1 MRQVTS
7 RRLSLYHGWYVLAAC
22 VVISI
27 VTSSARGAFSVF
39 VIPMSEDFGWSRG
52 AISIAASLSFLFNG
66 LTQPFLGG
74 LLDWLG
80 GRRVI
85 LVSLALLGVT
95 IAALSLTTHIVF
107 LIFMFG
113 VLAGTVFSGVSPS
126 NTSALVAK
134 WFRRRRATVVG
145 INAAGVALAGLLM
158 IPLTS
163 YMIQVIDWRL
173 TWLVLGLMVL
183 LLAVPLVYLLVH
195 DGPEKIGLKPDGD
208 PRHWEE
214 QAGQSPNRRAGPLD
228 TARWAESFR
237 SWPLWQV
244 SATYFVDGFTGGNL
258 LVHLVPYAIDRGVS
272 PSTAAFVFGFMMV
285 LGIVGSMAAGM
296 ISEGMQRKTL
306 LTITYLLR
314 GCAYVVV
321 LLLPGIYGLWIFAA
335 MIGFTF
341 MAPVPLTTSLT
352 ADIYGL
358 RALGAITGVSYLFRQ
373 VGGTVGIL
381 LTGYL
386 FDVTDSYTLPFAV
399 AGILLLPAALTA
411 FLVNERKNS
420 ARYQLEPVL

>member
-1 MRQVTS
+1 LEPWGNLHR
-7 RRLSLYHGWYVLAAC
+7 C
-22 VVISI
+22 V
-27 VTSSARGAFSVF
+27 A
-39 VIPMSEDFGWSRG
+39 E
-52 AISIAASLSFLFNG
+52 LSFQRSDPALAGRIAG
-66 LTQPFLGG
+66 LAR
-74 LLDWLG
+74 

-85 LVSLALLGVT
+85 LASLALLGIT
-95 IAALSLTTHIVF
+95 IATLSLTTHIVF

-113 VLAGTVFSGVSPS
+113 VLSGTVFSGVSPS
-126 NTSALVAK
+126 NTSALVSK
-134 WFRRRRATVVG
+134 WFRRRRATAVG
-145 INAAGVALAGLLM
+145 INASGVALAGLLM

-183 LLAVPLVYLLVH
+183 FLAGPIVFLLVH
-195 DGPEKIGLKPDGD
+195 DGPEKIGLEPDGD
-208 PRHWEE
+208 PRIWEE
-214 QAGQSPNRRAGPLD
+214 QTRQSPNRRTGPLE
-228 TARWAESFR
+228 TTRWAESFR

-244 SATYFVDGFTGGNL
+244 SATYFVDGITGGNL

-272 PSTAAFVFGFMMV
+272 PSTAAFVFGVMMV

-296 ISEGMQRKTL
+296 ISEGMHRKTL
-306 LTITYLLR
+306 LAITYLVR
-314 GCAYVVV
+314 GCAYAVV

-335 MIGFTF
+335 VIGFTF

-373 VGGTVGIL
+373 IGGTVGIL

-386 FDVTDSYTLPFAV
+386 FDVTGSYTLPFAV
-399 AGILLLPAALTA
+399 AGFLLLPAALTA

-420 ARYQLEPVL
+420 ARYQLESVS

>member
-1 MRQVTS
+1 
-7 RRLSLYHGWYVLAAC
+7 
-22 VVISI
+22 
-27 VTSSARGAFSVF
+27 VF

-66 LTQPFLGG
+66 LTQPLLGG

-85 LVSLALLGVT
+85 LASLALLGIT
-95 IAALSLTTHIVF
+95 IATLSLTTHIVF

-126 NTSALVAK
+126 NTSALVSK
-134 WFRRRRATVVG
+134 WFRRRRATAVG
-145 INAAGVALAGLLM
+145 INASGVALAGLLM

-183 LLAVPLVYLLVH
+183 FLAGPIVFLLVH
-195 DGPEKIGLKPDGD
+195 DGPEKIGLEPDGD
-208 PRHWEE
+208 PRIWEE
-214 QAGQSPNRRAGPLD
+214 QTRQSPNRRTGPLE
-228 TARWAESFR
+228 TTRWAESFR

-244 SATYFVDGFTGGNL
+244 SATYFVDGITGGNL

-272 PSTAAFVFGFMMV
+272 PSTAAFVFGVMMV

-296 ISEGMQRKTL
+296 ISEGMHRKTL
-306 LTITYLLR
+306 LAITYLVR
-314 GCAYVVV
+314 GCAYAVV

-335 MIGFTF
+335 VIGFTF

-373 VGGTVGIL
+373 IGGTVGIL

-386 FDVTDSYTLPFAV
+386 FDVTGSYTLPFAV
-399 AGILLLPAALTA
+399 AGFLLLPAALTA

-420 ARYQLEPVL
+420 ARYQLESVS